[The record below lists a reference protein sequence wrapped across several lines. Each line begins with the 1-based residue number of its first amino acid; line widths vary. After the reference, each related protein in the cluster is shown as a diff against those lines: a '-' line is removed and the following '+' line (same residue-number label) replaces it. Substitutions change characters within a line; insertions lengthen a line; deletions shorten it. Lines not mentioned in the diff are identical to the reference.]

1 MKKLCPLHRMTQR
14 PSTVPFITP
23 NSIPPNGNFYN
34 ANSAYWALKGATSG
48 GGGGGGGTVTANALE
63 VYDSTST
70 LQALQTFEGAPAN
83 YELNIQDNTAPGAT
97 APVLVFTPIGSNAPH
112 TDYQAQIQSLQVR
125 PSGQTL
131 DALIAIQN
139 NPAPPTTSSR
149 YEMLVPTSDPVGP
162 AGVGSL
168 LTTSI
173 QGGTP
178 TQINFIS
185 PNGQHTHLTT
195 NNFQS
200 NVLITGTLT
209 QNGAATFNSNV
220 TFTVPP
226 TGIAVPGSF
235 PVLANFATGLN
246 NPDIRYNSVSVV
258 ATLSYP
264 TALSVWDVI
273 FRVAGGTYATP
284 NGQPVNAFFFLGPTG
299 QTTLGPNV
307 ANSLTQYATSIT
319 NGNTANMT
327 SGARLTY
334 AIPSGTPGLTAL
346 NLYCYHDGGAGGSA
360 QSDVNILGGTF
371 YTQVL

>member
-1 MKKLCPLHRMTQR
+1 MTQR

-34 ANSAYWALKGATSG
+34 AGSAYWALKGATGGG
-48 GGGGGGGTVTANALE
+48 GGGGGGGTVTANAFE
-63 VYDSTST
+63 VYDATST
-70 LQALQTFEGAPAN
+70 LQALQTFEGTPAN

-97 APVLVFTPIGSNAPH
+97 APVLVFKPIGSNAPH
-112 TDYQAQIQSLQVR
+112 TDYQANVQSLLIE
-125 PSGQTL
+125 PSGHTL
-131 DALIAIQN
+131 DAVFAIQN
-139 NPAPPTTSSR
+139 NPLAPTTPSL
-149 YEMLVPTSDPVGP
+149 YTMVVPVGDPIGP
-162 AGVGSL
+162 AGPGSL

-173 QGGTP
+173 QGGNP

-200 NVLITGTLT
+200 NVLINGTLT
-209 QNGAATFNSNV
+209 QNGVANFTSNV
-220 TFTVPP
+220 NFTIPP
-226 TGIAVPGSF
+226 TGIALPGAF
-235 PVLANFATGLN
+235 PVLANYGTGLN
-246 NPDIRYNSVSVV
+246 NPDIRYNTLSVA
-258 ATLSYP
+258 ATLTYP

-273 FRVAGGTYATP
+273 FRVVGGTYATP

-299 QTTLGPNV
+299 QTALGPNV
-307 ANSLTQYATSIT
+307 ANSITQYATSMANT
-319 NGNTANMT
+319 NTANMT

-334 AIPSGTPGLTAL
+334 AIPAGTPGLTAL